1 MTNRFYAL
9 ALTLLFTLAPAA
21 HVSAKAPKAPAAAA
35 DWSAVQTL
43 SPGEKVR
50 VSTKD
55 GDRLRGRF
63 DSATETDINFTE
75 EGRKVTLRRD
85 SIKRVEAGRRN
96 RLMGALVGAGIGGG
110 AGTGV
115 GFGLVGASDHFD
127 MTTIPTGAFVGAGI
141 GAAIGA
147 AAGLGTQYD
156 TVYES
161 L

>member
-1 MTNRFYAL
+1 MTNRLF
-9 ALTLLFTLAPAA
+9 ALTLALLFTFTQAGTAAARTPEAPAA
-21 HVSAKAPKAPAAAA
+21 
-35 DWSAVQTL
+35 DWTAVQTL
-43 SPGEKVR
+43 SSGQKVR

-55 GDRLRGRF
+55 GDRLKGRF
-63 DSATETDINFTE
+63 ESANETDINFTH

-85 SIKRVEAGRRN
+85 SIKRVEVGHRN
-96 RLMGALVGAGIGGG
+96 RLNGALLGAGVGGG

-147 AAGLGTQYD
+147 AAGLGTDYD